1 MILPVIFTLIDT
13 ENDGHTSATPCEVLL
28 FRRLCLPAAERQKH
42 VMGAPVAVTGRHGL
56 SGCIQNPP
64 RSLMMLKELEE
75 VEADSQVPN
84 LP

>member
-13 ENDGHTSATPCEVLL
+13 ENDGHTSATPCQVLL
-28 FRRLCLPAAERQKH
+28 FGRLCLPAAERQKH
-42 VMGAPVAVTGRHGL
+42 VMGAPVAVTGHGL
-56 SGCIQNPP
+56 SGCNQNPP
-64 RSLMMLKELEE
+64 RSSMMLKELEE